1 MPGDKFISSRELF
14 GPAQSRAIK
23 DVLQSLFI
31 GELIS
36 PSARLWMFFGWVSD
50 IEIIDNRMRQFSYL
64 QPDWVA
70 SKIKLSEVLGAIL
83 QKGSSV
89 VLIVRDVDHNHQFAN
104 VLRQLYKDYI
114 LSNKLVIHLTP
125 EEHRKGIL
133 GEDYLLG
140 GSMNLTFNGIT
151 TNEENLVLRRDPAAI
166 EEWRVTLEQKWCG
179 ILC

>member
-1 MPGDKFISSRELF
+1 MVNEQFISSRELF
-14 GPAQSRAIK
+14 GPTQSRAIR
-23 DVLQSLFI
+23 DLLQSLFI

-64 QPDWVA
+64 QSDWMA
-70 SKIKLSEVLGAIL
+70 SKIKLSDVLGAIL

-89 VLIVRDVDHNHQFAN
+89 ILIVRDVDHNHQFVN
-104 VLRQLYKDYI
+104 VLKRLYQSYI

-166 EEWRVTLEQKWCG
+166 EEWRVTLEQKWSG
-179 ILC
+179 IVC